1 NFLPIMKIYFFPKI
15 FLSYHHAARAVNTFW
30 QNQQYH
36 NNSFRILSIFIFPL
50 FHEKKQGRPAPPK
63 ASSF

>member
-1 NFLPIMKIYFFPKI
+1 M
-15 FLSYHHAARAVNTFW
+15 FW

-36 NNSFRILSIFIFPL
+36 NNSFRILSIFMFPL